1 MNSAFFSQV
10 RTSRNVVFAILLTA
24 AFLNFVFAAAG
35 QAIAR
40 DGLWPAI
47 YGTFGISAIIWVA
60 MLYTISL
67 MLEDPAPQT
76 MSGLD
81 VLVSVLALIM
91 MLVPH
96 KYFPVLV
103 MSGAAAYLFFES
115 TPEQKNLRKA
125 AILLAA
131 ITVPLLWGNLLMMAF
146 NETILEIDAFLVSL
160 VSGFERIGNV
170 VINEG
175 ENWYVKISKGC
186 STLSNLSIGVLSWT
200 FFVLFYDRHYRSYRF
215 KWLAVIFLPILVINV
230 FRMTAVLLW
239 PNYYEFLHEGGGAD
253 IANLATLAVI
263 VGLSYL
269 GIKRADD
276 PI

>member
-1 MNSAFFSQV
+1 
-10 RTSRNVVFAILLTA
+10 
-24 AFLNFVFAAAG
+24 
-35 QAIAR
+35 
-40 DGLWPAI
+40 
-47 YGTFGISAIIWVA
+47 
-60 MLYTISL
+60 
-67 MLEDPAPQT
+67 
-76 MSGLD
+76 
-81 VLVSVLALIM
+81 
-91 MLVPH
+91 
-96 KYFPVLV
+96 
-103 MSGAAAYLFFES
+103 
-115 TPEQKNLRKA
+115 
-125 AILLAA
+125 
-131 ITVPLLWGNLLMMAF
+131 MMAF